1 MLFRSH
7 CDQEIFATP
16 CIGEGDGNPP
26 QCSCL
31 ENPRDGGAWWAAVYG
46 VAQSRARQRRLSSRS
61 GIEDVLTESLRKV
74 QEKRFVLHTPQEGRP
89 IKETSFYEN
98 FRNHL
103 CGLLSTLGPC
113 HILNVLIVVQ
123 LLSSVWLFATP
134 WAVARQAPLSSTI
147 SWSLFKFIPIELVMP
162 SN

>member
-1 MLFRSH
+1 MLFCSH

-16 CIGEGDGNPP
+16 CIGEGDGNPL
-26 QCSCL
+26 QYSCL
-31 ENPRDGGAWWAAVYG
+31 ENPRDGGAWWAALYG
-46 VAQSRARQRRLSSRS
+46 VAQSQARLRRLSSSRS
-61 GIEDVLTESLRKV
+61 IEDVLTESLRKV
-74 QEKRFVLHTPQEGRP
+74 QEKRFLLHTPQEGRP

-98 FRNHL
+98 FKNHL

-113 HILNVLIVVQ
+113 HILNVIIVVQ
-123 LLSSVWLFATP
+123 LLSCFWLFATP

-147 SWSLFKFIPIELVMP
+147 SWSLLKFISIELVML